1 MRFMNV
7 CEFHTHSDM
16 GGIFLFT
23 TVSQYDTSN
32 FLCRINSLGVVPTEL
47 RLHGLACTTDHLTQ
61 TNDGIK
67 KE

>member
-7 CEFHTHSDM
+7 CEFHTHTDR

-32 FLCRINSLGVVPTEL
+32 FLCRTNSLCVVPTEL
-47 RLHGLACTTDHLTQ
+47 GLHCLACTTDHLTQ
-61 TNDGIK
+61 TSEGIK